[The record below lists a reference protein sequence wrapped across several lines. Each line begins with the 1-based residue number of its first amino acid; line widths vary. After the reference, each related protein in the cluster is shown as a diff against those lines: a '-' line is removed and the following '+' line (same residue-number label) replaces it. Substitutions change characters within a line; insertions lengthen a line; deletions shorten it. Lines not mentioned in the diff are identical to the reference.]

1 MPEAVLCPLSA
12 LAFDELTT
20 QSPAAI
26 WIALGKE
33 ARKPAILSHSLR
45 VIRLTEPWLCEGV
58 EKHTVEGV
66 SVRV

>member
-45 VIRLTEPWLCEGV
+45 VVRLTEPSLCEGV